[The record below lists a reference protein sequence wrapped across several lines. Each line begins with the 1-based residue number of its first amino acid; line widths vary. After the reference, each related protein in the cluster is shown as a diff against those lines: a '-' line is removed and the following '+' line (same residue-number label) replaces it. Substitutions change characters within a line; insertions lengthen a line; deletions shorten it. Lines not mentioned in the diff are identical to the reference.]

1 MRLIIL
7 TALLVGA
14 VLAVGAYAAVVMSAN
29 RSQDQQVQ
37 RFAQWEQCELNSNG
51 SGGAGDPCGP
61 MPVP

>member
-1 MRLIIL
+1 MKLIIL
-7 TALLVGA
+7 GAVLVGA
-14 VLAVGAYAAVVMSAN
+14 VLAMGVYAAVVLSAS
-29 RSQDQQVQ
+29 RGQDQQQ